1 MGYKSSGLSYFEDGG
16 SSDADESSSVLAK
29 PVASKGKY
37 ALPSPVGNV
46 PMSESVLDKMEQLY
60 LQRQGSMNSFME
72 AMKDAQAWWSGGIE
86 GPGAALAKR
95 DEIKREREAEMF
107 QMQSQIAQHR
117 AALEQ
122 NKQLGTK
129 LDAIFGGGQTQPSA
143 GAMKS
148 PGAAGEFVY
157 NGVPIP
163 ASIMAQ
169 INLLRSQP
177 GGNQAALDRLNKY
190 VSEYV
195 SKGLGLEFNPAGM
208 DIVEVPYN
216 NRQVT
221 MTKVEH
227 DRYTKTGKAPD
238 RIVKM
243 YGPDQSA
250 STVPGAAVSPAAA
263 AASAPVDKTQPVSVR
278 NKNPGNLVDPKTGQI
293 RTFASAEEGST
304 ALQNDIATKLSGIS
318 PAFKARFG
326 DNVPVTPAT
335 LASVWSPEE
344 AKGNSLESTMNY
356 AKHISSKLG
365 IPINQPIPN
374 TPEAKAAVAQ
384 AITEFESG
392 QRGAAKQV
400 AQVGPKD
407 PSMAAPAPLPQQGPA
422 QGQPQQGPAQSQPQ
436 QGPAQGQP
444 PVQMA
449 SAQPSTMTDAMPE
462 AAPQPAPVQVA
473 QAAPQ
478 PNRPLTLS
486 EIKAR
491 QAIDED
497 RAKKANE
504 EDVKRE
510 TALVKEGQA
519 AANDIRTYDA
529 FINIARNNPGAV
541 GLGQK
546 GGLTS
551 AAIALS
557 KDGITIPI
565 IGTANAKNLEE
576 ALAQTSLTKEE
587 REARSKLATLGQRGA
602 LAYRKAIYEGTG
614 TVTEAENKA
623 AEVAF
628 GLSTSA
634 PLTANLMFAVMHR
647 ERALMQQER
656 YKAFQQFKA
665 SNPYGTMAQFE
676 GTDAYRNAE
685 EKMDQRIRNAFPN
698 VFGAG
703 VSGKPAQKRSLDS
716 FGPKK

>member
-1 MGYKSSGLSYFEDGG
+1 MGYKSGGLSYFEDGG
-16 SSDADESSSVLAK
+16 SSDADESSAVLAK
-29 PVASKGKY
+29 PAASKGKY

-46 PMSESVLDKMEQLY
+46 PISQSVLDKMEQLY

-129 LDAIFGGGQTQPSA
+129 LDAIFGGGQTQTSA
-143 GAMKS
+143 GAMKA

-190 VSEYV
+190 VSEYE
-195 SKGLGLEFNPAGM
+195 SKRVGLQFNPAGM
-208 DIVEVPYN
+208 DIVEASYN
-216 NRQVT
+216 NIPVQ
-221 MTKVEH
+221 MTKVEY
-227 DRYTKTGKAPD
+227 DTWTKTGKWPERFA
-238 RIVKM
+238 KL
-243 YGPDQSA
+243 YGPDKFASA
-250 STVPGAAVSPAAA
+250 TPGAAVSPAA
-263 AASAPVDKTQPVSVR
+263 SAPADKTQPVSVR
-278 NKNPGNLVDPKTGQI
+278 NNNPGNLVDPKTGQI
-293 RTFASAEEGST
+293 RTFASAEEGSA

-356 AKHISSKLG
+356 AKHIASKLG

-392 QRGAAKQV
+392 QRGAATQV
-400 AQVGPKD
+400 AQTGPKD
-407 PSMAAPAPLPQQGPA
+407 PSLAAPAPLPQQGPSQGQPQQGPA
-422 QGQPQQGPAQSQPQ
+422 QGQPQQGPAQ
-436 QGPAQGQP
+436 GHP
-444 PVQMA
+444 PVQVA
-449 SAQPSTMTDAMPE
+449 SAAAPTLTDAMPE
-462 AAPQPAPVQVA
+462 AAPQQAPVQVA

-478 PNRPLTLS
+478 PSRAMTLP
-486 EIKAR
+486 EIKAQ

-541 GLGQK
+541 GLGQR

-656 YKAFQQFKA
+656 YRAFQQFKA
-665 SNPYGTMAQFE
+665 ANKYGTMAQFE
-676 GTDAYRNAE
+676 ATDAYRNAE
-685 EKMDQRIRNAFPN
+685 EKMDQRIRKAFPN
-698 VFGAG
+698 VFNTG